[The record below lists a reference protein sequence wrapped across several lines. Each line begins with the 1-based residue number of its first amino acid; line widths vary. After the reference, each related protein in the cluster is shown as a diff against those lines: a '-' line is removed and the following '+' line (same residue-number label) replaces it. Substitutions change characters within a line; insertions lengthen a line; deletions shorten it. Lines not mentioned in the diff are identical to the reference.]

1 MVDTATDTITATI
14 GSDQPSE
21 GASDI
26 VVSPTGT
33 TAYVSQSG
41 INGVGVV
48 WVLDL
53 TDDSVT
59 GSIDVTGAG
68 QDAQAGHMALSPDG
82 TSLYV
87 VSGGNAEDYGT
98 VTVVDTATDEVIG
111 TVKGSDNAT
120 GVAVSK
126 DGSTLYVVEYGASGG
141 RVAVIDLATSALL
154 DTITGL
160 DISNGGTPD
169 LSPDGSHLYVTSLS
183 TVETT
188 EISII
193 DTESETIAA
202 TLPISGTYGSLVFAP
217 DGTAAYV
224 VGSTPGWDNGNGTLL
239 AVTLPPTP
247 STALSPRS
255 ATTLKLWRRVP
266 ITAPSTWRRK
276 GFLFRARG
284 APSTGWGA
292 A

>member
-1 MVDTATDTITATI
+1 
-14 GSDQPSE
+14 
-21 GASDI
+21 
-26 VVSPTGT
+26 
-33 TAYVSQSG
+33 
-41 INGVGVV
+41 
-48 WVLDL
+48 
-53 TDDSVT
+53 
-59 GSIDVTGAG
+59 
-68 QDAQAGHMALSPDG
+68 MALSPDG

-188 EISII
+188 QISII

-239 AVTLPPTP
+239 AVDTASDAIDGAV
-247 STALSPRS
+247 STFGYDAEAVAASPDNRTVYVASQGFSVPGARS
-255 ATTLKLWRRVP
+255 TQYGVGGGVTVINTSSGTTEATAQHRNPARRSCRQP
-266 ITAPSTWRRK
+266 
-276 GFLFRARG
+276 
-284 APSTGWGA
+284 
-292 A
+292 